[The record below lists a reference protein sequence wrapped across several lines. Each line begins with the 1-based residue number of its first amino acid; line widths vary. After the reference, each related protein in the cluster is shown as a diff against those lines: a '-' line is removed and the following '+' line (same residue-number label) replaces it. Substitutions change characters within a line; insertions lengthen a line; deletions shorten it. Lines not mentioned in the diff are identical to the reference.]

1 MKHSFALGH
10 VGYLPFPALSHTAR
24 SRSGKLEPAAR
35 RTSIPAMI
43 YDLEHRQVAL
53 LVIDVQGEFLDEDG
67 RAYAEQARDS
77 VAT

>member
-1 MKHSFALGH
+1 MW
-10 VGYLPFPALSHTAR
+10 
-24 SRSGKLEPAAR
+24 AAATGEHR
-35 RTSIPAMI
+35 VTIPTMI

-53 LVIDVQGEFLDEDG
+53 LVIDVQGEYFDEDG